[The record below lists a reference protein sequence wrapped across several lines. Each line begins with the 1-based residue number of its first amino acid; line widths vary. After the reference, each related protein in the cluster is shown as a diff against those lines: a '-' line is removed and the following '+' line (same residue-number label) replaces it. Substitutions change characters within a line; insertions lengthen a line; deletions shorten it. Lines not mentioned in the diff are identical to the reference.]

1 MKKTLE
7 KIELNLFTNCSIY
20 SPSIEIIKETYI
32 SFCQTFDPGQEIK
45 VKVFCDS
52 HPFAER
58 INEYVINLKRLFDEI
73 HVTDSLSDGYLES
86 IRRSSKPFLFQLEA
100 DWVFNNNVDHSLS
113 EILSVMECNNL
124 YHFRFNKRQ
133 NIAAGW
139 DKKLSECCCDGL
151 NYCLTGTLSNNPH
164 IIDRVKYEKD
174 ISKMIKPRPG
184 SKGIEEMLSRRG
196 LTGAIYGPLHHAAAV
211 THIDGRKGA
220 KVKI

>member
-113 EILSVMECNNL
+113 KILDVMEINKL

-164 IIDRVKYEKD
+164 IIDRVKYENE
-174 ISKMIKPRPG
+174 IASMIMRRPG
-184 SKGIEEMLSRRG
+184 SKGIEEMLIHRG
-196 LTGAIYGPLHHAAAV
+196 LTGAIYGPLHMKAAV